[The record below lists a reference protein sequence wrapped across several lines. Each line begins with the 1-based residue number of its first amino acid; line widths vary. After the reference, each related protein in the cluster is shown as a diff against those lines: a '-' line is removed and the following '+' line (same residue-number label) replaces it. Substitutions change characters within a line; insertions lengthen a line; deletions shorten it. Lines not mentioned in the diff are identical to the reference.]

1 MNLTKDIKVKL
12 AEKSISESSPSHVQS
27 IYDIP
32 IRSLTGDPL
41 ELEKYKGK
49 YMLLVNVAS
58 KCGFTKQYKALQEL
72 SETYQDNLVVIGFPC
87 NQFGNQEP
95 GSEEEILSF
104 CDMRFG
110 VTFPLSEKIKVKGP
124 DQHPIY
130 NWLTKKAYNGNKNS
144 KVHWNFQKYL
154 VDPEGRL
161 IDVFYS
167 TTSPKSRK
175 ITRNF

>member
-12 AEKSISESSPSHVQS
+12 AEKSTSESSPSRSQL

-32 IRSLTGDPL
+32 IRSLTGEPL
-41 ELEKYKGK
+41 KLGSFKGK

-72 SETYQDNLVVIGFPC
+72 SETYKDNLVVVGFPC

-104 CDMRFG
+104 CDIRYG
-110 VTFPLSEKIKVKGP
+110 VTFPLSEKINVKGP
-124 DQHPIY
+124 KQHPIY
-130 NWLTKKAYNGNKNS
+130 TWLTKKEHNGNKNS

-154 VDPEGRL
+154 IDPEGRL
-161 IDVFYS
+161 IDVFY
-167 TTSPKSRK
+167 TTTPPTSRH
-175 ITRNF
+175 ITRNL